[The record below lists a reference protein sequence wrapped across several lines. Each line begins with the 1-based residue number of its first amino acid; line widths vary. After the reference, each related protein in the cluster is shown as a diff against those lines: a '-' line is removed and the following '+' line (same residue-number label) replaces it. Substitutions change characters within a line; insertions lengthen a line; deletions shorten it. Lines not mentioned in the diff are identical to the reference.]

1 MKITKK
7 ILENIIK
14 EEVAKVLKRKPITE
28 AGMFAPLIPY
38 IVSGAKAAGV
48 ALGAE
53 VVFSRV
59 ASALGL
65 DQDDGKAFEAYL
77 DKREE
82 AMYEYITYITRQT
95 NRSLKKANR
104 IIANQNTSIQKLKD
118 RLYILEARLDE
129 QLPEPEK
136 NPAPGSEASS
146 KFAATVTPFK

>member
-77 DKREE
+77 DIRED
-82 AMYEYITYITRQT
+82 AMYEYITRQT

>member
-65 DQDDGKAFEAYL
+65 DQDDGKDFEAYL

-82 AMYEYITYITRQT
+82 AMYEYITRQT

-104 IIANQNTSIQKLKD
+104 IIANHNARIEELEEMVENLQFNKSID
-118 RLYILEARLDE
+118 TDSA
-129 QLPEPEK
+129 
-136 NPAPGSEASS
+136 AAS
-146 KFAATVTPFK
+146 K